1 MIIIFYGVFAF
12 IVLSIFNTMTHSF
25 CQRMELNE
33 MRTKKVY
40 KVINMIMVTMLVC
53 SYLRILNVAV

>member
-1 MIIIFYGVFAF
+1 MFIFYLIFAF
-12 IVLSIFNTMTHSF
+12 IVLLIFNTMAYKF
-25 CQRMELNE
+25 CKKMELNE
-33 MRTKKVY
+33 LRSKRFY

>member
-1 MIIIFYGVFAF
+1 MFIFYLFFAF
-12 IVLSIFNTMTHSF
+12 IVLLIFNTMTYNF
-25 CQRMELNE
+25 CRKMELNE
-33 MRTKKVY
+33 LKSKRVY

>member
-1 MIIIFYGVFAF
+1 MLIFYLIFAF
-12 IVLSIFNTMTHSF
+12 IVLFIFNTMAYSF
-25 CQRMELNE
+25 CRKMELNE
-33 MRTKKVY
+33 LRSKKVY

>member
-1 MIIIFYGVFAF
+1 MFIFYLFFAF
-12 IVLSIFNTMTHSF
+12 IILLIFNTMTYNF
-25 CQRMELNE
+25 CRKMELNE
-33 MRTKKVY
+33 LKSKRVY